1 MNNIYDIDYFISKKQ
16 CLKDKK
22 YETYFNKNK
31 IIEIKLQILK
41 ELNIKDNKSNTF
53 VWRRENIL
61 SNSLKQINKDKLTIN
76 SEINKLT
83 QNKFLMIYK
92 NIIEI
97 LLKKTELPIDIKIN
111 YLLDN
116 LFEKSLIQINFNSL
130 YICFLKKL
138 LENQQI
144 NGYVKNN
151 FNSIQNSLENIIK
164 DINLIKTNESDKKF
178 LLLLKQ
184 NKDINKQYQYLGNIY
199 SLLYLYNIIDK
210 TLFYNFMNEYLVII
224 DDFIKSEISNKNNLE
239 KVINILIGLLEYGFL
254 KLKDE
259 LDNDKKISLNLNI
272 EKILKKKISLRIK
285 FNLKNMLDDLN
296 SGSKEIIKYNF

>member
-1 MNNIYDIDYFISKKQ
+1 MNNMYDIDDFISKKQ
-16 CLKDKK
+16 CTTDEK
-22 YETYFNKNK
+22 YKEHFDKNK

-41 ELNIKDNKSNTF
+41 ELNIKDNNNNDF

-61 SNSLKQINKDKLTIN
+61 SNSLKKINKDVLNIN

-97 LLKKTELPIDIKIN
+97 LFKKTELPIDIKVN
-111 YLLDN
+111 YLLDG
-116 LFEKSLIQINFNSL
+116 LFEKSLIHINFNSL
-130 YICFLKKL
+130 YICFLQKL
-138 LENQQI
+138 LENKKI
-144 NGYVKNN
+144 KNYIETN
-151 FNSIQNSLENIIK
+151 LKTIQNSLENIIK
-164 DINLIKTNESDKKF
+164 DINLIKTNNSDKKY

-210 TLFYNFMNEYLVII
+210 TLFFNFMNEYLIII
-224 DDFIKSEISNKNNLE
+224 DDCIKSEASNKNNLE

-254 KLKDE
+254 KLKNE
-259 LDNDKKISLNLNI
+259 LDNDKKINFCLNI

-296 SGSKEIIKYNF
+296 SGSKEIIKYDF

>member
-1 MNNIYDIDYFISKKQ
+1 MNKLYDINDFISKKQ
-16 CLKDKK
+16 CINNEK
-22 YETYFNKNK
+22 YKERFAKNK

-41 ELNIKDNKSNTF
+41 ELNIKDNNNNDF

-61 SNSLKQINKDKLTIN
+61 SNSLKKINKDVLNIN

-97 LLKKTELPIDIKIN
+97 LLKKTELPIDIKVN
-111 YLLDN
+111 YLLDG
-116 LFEKSLIQINFNSL
+116 LFEKSLIHINFNSL

-138 LENQQI
+138 LENKKI
-144 NGYVKNN
+144 KKYVETN
-151 FNSIQNSLENIIK
+151 FKTIQNSLENIIK
-164 DINLIKTNESDKKF
+164 DINLIKTNNSDKKY

-210 TLFYNFMNEYLVII
+210 TLFFNFMNEYLIII
-224 DDFIKSEISNKNNLE
+224 DDCIKSKTSNKNNLE

-254 KLKDE
+254 KLKNE
-259 LDNDKKISLNLNI
+259 LDNDKKINFSLNI

>member
-1 MNNIYDIDYFISKKQ
+1 MNNMYDIDDFISKKQ
-16 CLKDKK
+16 CTTDEK
-22 YETYFNKNK
+22 YKEHFDKNK

-41 ELNIKDNKSNTF
+41 ELNIKDNNNNDF

-61 SNSLKQINKDKLTIN
+61 SNSLKKINKDVLNIN

-97 LLKKTELPIDIKIN
+97 LLKKTELPIDIKVN
-111 YLLDN
+111 YLLDG
-116 LFEKSLIQINFNSL
+116 LFEKSLIHINFNSL

-138 LENQQI
+138 LENKKI
-144 NGYVKNN
+144 KKYVETN
-151 FNSIQNSLENIIK
+151 FKTIQNSLENIIK
-164 DINLIKTNESDKKF
+164 DINLIKTNNSDKKY

-210 TLFYNFMNEYLVII
+210 TLFFNFMNEYLIII
-224 DDFIKSEISNKNNLE
+224 DDCIKSKTSNKNNLE

-254 KLKDE
+254 KLKNE
-259 LDNDKKISLNLNI
+259 LDNDKKINFSLNI

>member
-1 MNNIYDIDYFISKKQ
+1 MNNIYDIDDFISKKQ
-16 CLKDKK
+16 CTSDDKYK
-22 YETYFNKNK
+22 EHFDKNK

-41 ELNIKDNKSNTF
+41 ELNIKDNNNNAF

-61 SNSLKQINKDKLTIN
+61 SNSLKQINKDVLNIN

-97 LLKKTELPIDIKIN
+97 LLKKTELPIEIKIN
-111 YLLDN
+111 YLLDG
-116 LFEKSLIQINFNSL
+116 LFEKSLIQVNFNSL

-138 LENQQI
+138 LENKKI
-144 NGYVKNN
+144 KKYVENN
-151 FNSIQNSLENIIK
+151 FKTIQNSLENIIK
-164 DINLIKTNESDKKF
+164 DINLIKTNDSDKKY

-210 TLFYNFMNEYLVII
+210 TIFYNFMNDYLIII
-224 DDFIKSEISNKNNLE
+224 DDFIKSETSNKNNLE

-259 LDNDKKISLNLNI
+259 LDNDKKINFSLNI

>member
-1 MNNIYDIDYFISKKQ
+1 MNKLYDINDFISKKQ
-16 CLKDKK
+16 CINNEK
-22 YETYFNKNK
+22 YKERFDKNK

-41 ELNIKDNKSNTF
+41 ELNIKDNNNNDF

-61 SNSLKQINKDKLTIN
+61 SNSLKKINKDVLNIN

-97 LLKKTELPIDIKIN
+97 LLKKTELPIDIKVN
-111 YLLDN
+111 YLLDG
-116 LFEKSLIQINFNSL
+116 LFEKSLIHINFNSL

-138 LENQQI
+138 LENKKI
-144 NGYVKNN
+144 KKYVETN
-151 FNSIQNSLENIIK
+151 FKTIQNSLENIIK
-164 DINLIKTNESDKKF
+164 DINLIKTNNSDKKY

-210 TLFYNFMNEYLVII
+210 TIFFNFMNEYLIII
-224 DDFIKSEISNKNNLE
+224 DDYIKSETSNKNNLE

-254 KLKDE
+254 KLKNE
-259 LDNDKKISLNLNI
+259 LDNDKKINFSLNI

>member
-1 MNNIYDIDYFISKKQ
+1 MNNMYDIDDFISKKQ
-16 CLKDKK
+16 CTTDEK
-22 YETYFNKNK
+22 YKEHFDKNK

-41 ELNIKDNKSNTF
+41 ELNIKDNNNNDF

-61 SNSLKQINKDKLTIN
+61 SNSLKKINKDVLNIN

-97 LLKKTELPIDIKIN
+97 LFKKTELPIDIKVN
-111 YLLDN
+111 YLLDG
-116 LFEKSLIQINFNSL
+116 LFEKSLIHINFNSL

-138 LENQQI
+138 LENKKI
-144 NGYVKNN
+144 KKYVETN
-151 FNSIQNSLENIIK
+151 FKTIQNSLENIIK
-164 DINLIKTNESDKKF
+164 DINLIKTNNSDKKY

-210 TLFYNFMNEYLVII
+210 TLFFNFMNEYLIII
-224 DDFIKSEISNKNNLE
+224 DDCIKSQTSNKNNLE

-254 KLKDE
+254 KLKNE
-259 LDNDKKISLNLNI
+259 LDNDKKINFCLNI

-296 SGSKEIIKYNF
+296 SGSKEIIKYDF

>member
-1 MNNIYDIDYFISKKQ
+1 MNNMYDIDDFISKKQ
-16 CLKDKK
+16 CTTDEK
-22 YETYFNKNK
+22 YKEHFDKNK

-41 ELNIKDNKSNTF
+41 ELNIKDNNNNDF

-61 SNSLKQINKDKLTIN
+61 SNSLKKINKDVLNIN

-97 LLKKTELPIDIKIN
+97 LFKKTELPIDIKVN
-111 YLLDN
+111 YLLDG
-116 LFEKSLIQINFNSL
+116 LFEKSLIHINFNSL

-138 LENQQI
+138 LENKKI
-144 NGYVKNN
+144 KKYVETN
-151 FNSIQNSLENIIK
+151 FKTIQNSLENIIK
-164 DINLIKTNESDKKF
+164 DINLIKTNNSDKKY

-210 TLFYNFMNEYLVII
+210 TLFFNFMNEYLIII
-224 DDFIKSEISNKNNLE
+224 DDCIKSKTSNKNNLE

-254 KLKDE
+254 KLKNE
-259 LDNDKKISLNLNI
+259 LDNDKKINFSLNI

>member
-1 MNNIYDIDYFISKKQ
+1 MNKLYDINDFISKKQ
-16 CLKDKK
+16 CINNEK
-22 YETYFNKNK
+22 YKERFDKNK

-41 ELNIKDNKSNTF
+41 ELNIKDNNNNDF

-61 SNSLKQINKDKLTIN
+61 SNSLKKINKDVLNIN

-97 LLKKTELPIDIKIN
+97 LLKKTELPIDIKVN
-111 YLLDN
+111 YLLDG
-116 LFEKSLIQINFNSL
+116 LFEKSLIHINFNSL

-138 LENQQI
+138 LENKKI
-144 NGYVKNN
+144 KKYVETN
-151 FNSIQNSLENIIK
+151 FKTIQNSLENIIK
-164 DINLIKTNESDKKF
+164 DINLIKTNNSDKKY

-210 TLFYNFMNEYLVII
+210 TLFFNFMNEYLIII
-224 DDFIKSEISNKNNLE
+224 DDCIKSEASNKNNLE

-254 KLKDE
+254 KLKNE
-259 LDNDKKISLNLNI
+259 LDNDKKINFCLNI

-296 SGSKEIIKYNF
+296 SGSKEIIKYDF

>member
-1 MNNIYDIDYFISKKQ
+1 MNKLYDINDFISKKQ
-16 CLKDKK
+16 CINNEK
-22 YETYFNKNK
+22 YKERFDKNK

-41 ELNIKDNKSNTF
+41 ELNIKDNNNNDF

-61 SNSLKQINKDKLTIN
+61 SNSLKKINKDVLNIN

-97 LLKKTELPIDIKIN
+97 LLKKTELPIDIKVN
-111 YLLDN
+111 YLLDG
-116 LFEKSLIQINFNSL
+116 LFEKSLIHINFNSL

-138 LENQQI
+138 LENKKI
-144 NGYVKNN
+144 KKYVETN
-151 FNSIQNSLENIIK
+151 FKTIQNSLENIIK
-164 DINLIKTNESDKKF
+164 DINLIKTNNSDKKY

-210 TLFYNFMNEYLVII
+210 TLFFNFMNEYLIII
-224 DDFIKSEISNKNNLE
+224 DDCIKSKTSNKNNLE

-254 KLKDE
+254 KLKNE
-259 LDNDKKISLNLNI
+259 LDNDKKINFCLNI

-296 SGSKEIIKYNF
+296 SGSKEIIKYDF

>member
-1 MNNIYDIDYFISKKQ
+1 MNNMYDIDDFISKKQ
-16 CLKDKK
+16 CTTDEK
-22 YETYFNKNK
+22 YKEHFDKNK

-41 ELNIKDNKSNTF
+41 ELNIKDNNNNDF

-61 SNSLKQINKDKLTIN
+61 SNSLKKINKDVLNIN

-97 LLKKTELPIDIKIN
+97 LLKKTELPIDIKVN
-111 YLLDN
+111 YLLDG
-116 LFEKSLIQINFNSL
+116 LFEKSLIHINFNSL

-138 LENQQI
+138 LENKKI
-144 NGYVKNN
+144 KKYVETN
-151 FNSIQNSLENIIK
+151 FKTIQNSLENIIK
-164 DINLIKTNESDKKF
+164 DINLIKTNNSDKKY

-210 TLFYNFMNEYLVII
+210 TLFFNFMNEYLIII
-224 DDFIKSEISNKNNLE
+224 DDCIKSKTSNKNNLE

-254 KLKDE
+254 KLKNE
-259 LDNDKKISLNLNI
+259 LDNDKKINFCLNI

-296 SGSKEIIKYNF
+296 SGSKEIIKYDF

>member
-1 MNNIYDIDYFISKKQ
+1 MNKLYDINDFISKKQ
-16 CLKDKK
+16 CINNEK
-22 YETYFNKNK
+22 YKERFDKNK

-41 ELNIKDNKSNTF
+41 ELNIKDNNNNDF

-61 SNSLKQINKDKLTIN
+61 SNSLKKINKDVLNIN

-97 LLKKTELPIDIKIN
+97 LLKKTELPIDIKVN
-111 YLLDN
+111 YLLDG
-116 LFEKSLIQINFNSL
+116 LFEKSLIHINFNSL

-138 LENQQI
+138 LENKKI
-144 NGYVKNN
+144 KKYVETN
-151 FNSIQNSLENIIK
+151 FKTIQNSLENIIK
-164 DINLIKTNESDKKF
+164 DINLIKTNNSDKKY

-210 TLFYNFMNEYLVII
+210 TLFFNFMNEYLIII
-224 DDFIKSEISNKNNLE
+224 DDCIKSKTSNKNNLE

-254 KLKDE
+254 KLKNE
-259 LDNDKKISLNLNI
+259 LDNDKKINFSLNI

>member
-1 MNNIYDIDYFISKKQ
+1 MNNIYDIDDFISKKQ
-16 CLKDKK
+16 CSKDKK
-22 YETYFNKNK
+22 YETYFDKNK

-41 ELNIKDNKSNTF
+41 ELNIKDNKNNTF

-61 SNSLKQINKDKLTIN
+61 SNSLKKINKDILNIN

-97 LLKKTELPIDIKIN
+97 LLKKTELPINIKIN
-111 YLLDN
+111 YLLDG
-116 LFEKSLIQINFNSL
+116 LFEKSLIQTNFNSL

-138 LENQQI
+138 LENKKI
-144 NGYVKNN
+144 NKYIENN
-151 FNSIQNSLENIIK
+151 FKTIQNSLENIIK
-164 DINLIKTNESDKKF
+164 DINLIKTDNSNKKF

-210 TLFYNFMNEYLVII
+210 TLFYNFMNEYLIII
-224 DDFIKSEISNKNNLE
+224 DDYIKSETSNKNNLE

-254 KLKDE
+254 KLKND
-259 LDNDKKISLNLNI
+259 LDNDKKINLILNI